1 MRKWYVFISIMVFS
15 GGSETN
21 VTSSRSDFNLNQKYP
36 TSQANI
42 HNETVTYNN
51 SNNVDISSMSLEELC
66 RLMEVPAE
74 NCSCENPDTKK
85 LCVIVNTKIIESFS
99 CDVVTNKIIGI
110 SNLISSTLALIGN
123 GFVIGFGFTNRKNL
137 SRFRYLII
145 GLSVSD
151 FFFALFQAIVSIPET
166 WTCHWIYGLFFC
178 KVLRASLA
186 ASANIAVGFIV
197 IIAVNRY
204 IGVVYMFSTAF
215 DQTKMLTAVIIN
227 VLAGIL
233 SIIPPLFILQLG
245 KFATCSEVW
254 SKKSSTIYTWVLF
267 LTYYFIPVVTLI
279 FLYLIM
285 IASIKKAYL
294 KSNVI
299 NDEQRMSRLKKN
311 KKNLFMLVLILVA
324 FAVLVLPNRIVWIV
338 NDLYGLN
345 KIDKN
350 LERLLKMLS
359 EITYGFHAAVNPI
372 IYSLV
377 DKKFKLQLKTFFSGV
392 KDLFWVNPSLSSSK
406 SRSASEITIQ
416 MNITNASKQ

>member
-15 GGSETN
+15 GDSETN
-21 VTSSRSDFNLNQKYP
+21 VTSSKIDFDLTQKHP
-36 TSQANI
+36 TSEANV
-42 HNETVTYNN
+42 HNETLTYNN
-51 SNNVDISSMSLEELC
+51 NSTIDISSMSLEELC
-66 RLMEVPAE
+66 RLFDVPAE

-85 LCVIVNTKIIESFS
+85 LCVMVNNKITESFS
-99 CDVVTNKIIGI
+99 CDAVTNKIIGI
-110 SNLISSTLALIGN
+110 SNLISSTLALVGN
-123 GFVIGFGFTNRKNL
+123 GFVIGFGFTYRKNL

-145 GLSVSD
+145 GLSISD
-151 FFFALFQAIVSIPET
+151 FFFALFQVIVSIPET

-227 VLAGIL
+227 LLAGIL
-233 SIIPPLFILQLG
+233 SIIPPLFILQIG
-245 KFATCSEVW
+245 KFTTCSEVW

-267 LTYYFIPVVTLI
+267 LIYYFIPVVTLV

-299 NDEQRMSRLKKN
+299 NDEQRMSRVKKS
-311 KKNLFMLVLILVA
+311 KKNLFMLFLILVA

-338 NDLYGLN
+338 NDLYGLDKIN
-345 KIDKN
+345 KK
-350 LERLLKMLS
+350 LERFLKMLS

-377 DKKFKLQLKTFFSGV
+377 DKKFKLQLKNFFSVV

-406 SRSASEITIQ
+406 SRSASEVTIQ
-416 MNITNASKQ
+416 LNITNASK